1 MPVPDAP
8 RPVAPGGPAAAA
20 TLDRRGA
27 EDEEAVEATA
37 TEVEAAAGRLFG
49 AYVESMLVLLIDLA
63 DRTGLLAA
71 MTDGPGTSQELADR
85 AGLQER
91 YVRECLGG
99 LVTAGIATYEPAP
112 RRYTLP
118 PAFATCLTGAGSS
131 NLAPLSRITT
141 LLAHHVDGV
150 ADAFRHGGGVPYE
163 RFRPTFTEVMD
174 GLSRGIFDEQLV
186 PAMLPEVEGLTER
199 LGEGIRVADIGCG
212 TGHSTVVLA
221 QAFPASSFDG
231 FDLSEDAL
239 ERGRAEARERGLGN
253 LHFHVQDVAELST
266 DRPYDAVF
274 AFDVI
279 HDQAQ
284 PAQVL
289 EAVHAALARDGVFV
303 MMDTNCATALEDN
316 VGDPFAPWLFSV
328 STLHC
333 MTVSLARDGVG
344 LGTCWGRELATEMLR
359 EAGFTAVTTHEVPD
373 DPLDLLYVA
382 RRG

>member
-1 MPVPDAP
+1 MSVSDTP
-8 RPVAPGGPAAAA
+8 RPTG
-20 TLDRRGA
+20 TDGA
-27 EDEEAVEATA
+27 EAPVAAEAVEAA
-37 TEVEAAAGRLFG
+37 AAEVEAAAGRIFG
-49 AYVESMLVLLIDLA
+49 AYVESMVVLLLDLA
-63 DRTGLLAA
+63 DRTGLLTG
-71 MTDGPGTSQELADR
+71 MTAGPGTSQELADR

-99 LVTAGIATYEPAP
+99 LVTAGIVTYEPTS

-118 PAFATCLTGAGSS
+118 PAFAACLTGAGSG
-131 NLAPLSRITT
+131 NLAPLSRIAT
-141 LLAHHVDGV
+141 LLAHHVEGV

-163 RFRPTFTEVMD
+163 RFRPAFTEVMD
-174 GLSRGIFDEQLV
+174 GLSRGVFDEQLV
-186 PAMLPEVEGLTER
+186 PAMLPKVEGLTDR
-199 LGEGIRVADIGCG
+199 LRAGIRVADIGCG

-221 QAFPASSFDG
+221 DAFPASTFDG
-231 FDLSEDAL
+231 FDLADDAL
-239 ERGRAEARERGLGN
+239 ERGRAEARERGLDNVRFG
-253 LHFHVQDVAELST
+253 VQDVAELST

-289 EAVHAALARDGVFV
+289 QAVHDVLAPGGVFA

-316 VGDPFAPWLFSV
+316 VGDPFAPLLFGV

-344 LGTCWGRELATEMLR
+344 LGTCWGRELANDMLR
-359 EAGFTAVTTHEVPD
+359 DAGFTDVTMHEVPD

>member
-1 MPVPDAP
+1 VSVSETPRPTSVDAP
-8 RPVAPGGPAAAA
+8 DDA
-20 TLDRRGA
+20 
-27 EDEEAVEATA
+27 
-37 TEVEAAAGRLFG
+37 EVEAAGERVFR
-49 AYVESMLVLLIDLA
+49 AYVESMVGLLIDLA
-63 DRTGLLAA
+63 DRTGLLAT
-71 MTDGPGTSQELADR
+71 MTAGPGTSQELADR

-99 LVTAGIATYEPAP
+99 LVTAGIVTYEPVA

-118 PAFATCLTGAGSS
+118 PAFAACLTGAGSG

-141 LLAHHVDGV
+141 LLAPHVEGV

-163 RFRPTFTEVMD
+163 RFRPAFTNVMD
-174 GLSRGIFDEQLV
+174 GLSRGVFDDQLV
-186 PAMLPEVEGLTER
+186 PAMLPNVPGLTER
-199 LGEGIRVADIGCG
+199 LREGARVADIGCG

-221 QAFPASSFDG
+221 QAFPDSTFDG
-231 FDLSEDAL
+231 FDLADEAL
-239 ERGRAEARERGLGN
+239 DRGRAEARERGLDN
-253 LHFHVQDVAELST
+253 VDFQVQDVAELPT
-266 DRPYDAVF
+266 DRSYDAVF

-289 EAVHAALARDGVFV
+289 RAVHAALAPDGVFV

-316 VGDPFAPWLFSV
+316 LGDPFAPWLFGV

-344 LGTCWGRELATEMLR
+344 LGTCWGRELATEMLH
-359 EAGFTAVTTHEVPD
+359 EAGFTDVVLHEVPD
-373 DPLDLLYVA
+373 DPVDLLYVA
-382 RRG
+382 RRD